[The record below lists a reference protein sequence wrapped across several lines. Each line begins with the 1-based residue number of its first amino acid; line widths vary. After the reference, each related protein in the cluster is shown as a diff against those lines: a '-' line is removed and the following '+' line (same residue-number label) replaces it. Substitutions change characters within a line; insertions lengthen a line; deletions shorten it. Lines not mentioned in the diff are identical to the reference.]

1 MFTVLRQRNFALLWF
16 GQLISLIGDWVLF
29 IALPFYIYELT
40 GSTLATGAMFI
51 AQLLPGLLLGSVAG
65 VCADRWD
72 RKRMMIAADV
82 LRALVLLLLLVVRST
97 EWLWLI
103 YLVAFAQSAIG
114 QFFMPARSAL
124 IPQIVGE
131 QELLQANSLSAVSD
145 SLTRL
150 IGPSLGGLLFAWF
163 GLASVVFVDAAS
175 FAVSALLIALVVVPA
190 RHIGVT
196 AAAQSAA
203 TWARVWRDWRDG
215 LRVIRRER
223 LLVGLFVVMGLFSV
237 ADAIFTTLLV
247 GFAKDIMRIGTQQ
260 LGVMMALQGVGGL
273 LGGLVLTRV
282 GQRLAPARLIALACL
297 VDGVILFAIF
307 NLQNFVLALALIF
320 VAGVFMVGAMVSV
333 QTLLQLGARDEFRGR
348 VFGAFMTSG
357 ALTRLIGIVIAGSL
371 GDIVGIVPVL
381 NLGAL
386 LWLATGAVAFALLPV
401 TRHAAQPVALVEPAM

>member
-282 GQRLAPARLIALACL
+282 GQRLAPAR
-297 VDGVILFAIF
+297 
-307 NLQNFVLALALIF
+307 
-320 VAGVFMVGAMVSV
+320 
-333 QTLLQLGARDEFRGR
+333 
-348 VFGAFMTSG
+348 
-357 ALTRLIGIVIAGSL
+357 
-371 GDIVGIVPVL
+371 
-381 NLGAL
+381 
-386 LWLATGAVAFALLPV
+386 
-401 TRHAAQPVALVEPAM
+401 